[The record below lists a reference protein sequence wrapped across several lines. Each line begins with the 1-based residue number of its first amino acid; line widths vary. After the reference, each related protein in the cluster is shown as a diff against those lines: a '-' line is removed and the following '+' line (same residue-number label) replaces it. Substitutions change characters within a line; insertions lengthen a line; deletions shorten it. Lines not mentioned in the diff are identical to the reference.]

1 MTRPRYLLMLM
12 LLLAPLAAQA
22 VGDPVKGKQKAQAC
36 VSCHGENGISP
47 NPNVPNLAGQI
58 QNYMKQQWDGY
69 SAGKNN
75 DEVMKNVAAMFQ
87 KGEEINDIMAYYA
100 SLPRRKGPGKITPTA
115 QLKASATYLT
125 MYNCYQCHG
134 EKGEGAESAK
144 LSSPR
149 LAGQN
154 KAYLVKAMKDYRS
167 GARIPARYSLMD
179 QIMPLV
185 GDEDI
190 EAMAEYLSNL

>member
-1 MTRPRYLLMLM
+1 MTRLRYLLTLM

-36 VSCHGENGISP
+36 VSCHADNGISP
-47 NPNVPNLAGQI
+47 NPNVPNLAGQH
-58 QNYMKQQWDGY
+58 QSYLRQAWVQHANSRKDEMMKGVTSMLQ
-69 SAGKNN
+69 K
-75 DEVMKNVAAMFQ
+75 DED
-87 KGEEINDIMAYYA
+87 IDDIMAYYA
-100 SLPRRKGPGKITPTA
+100 SLPRRKGPGRITPA
-115 QLKASATYLT
+115 VQLRATSTYLT

-134 EKGEGAESAK
+134 EKGEGTN
-144 LSSPR
+144 SPKSPTPM

-154 KAYLVKAMKDYRS
+154 KAYLIKSMKDYRS
-167 GARIPARYSLMD
+167 GDRKPSSYTLMD

-190 EAMAEYLSNL
+190 DAIAEYLSNL